1 MSSHLS
7 TFSESPIAAPA
18 LTISLISAAT
28 VFAEPPKVISSRYP
42 RFKQD
47 FNEDSVGFSS
57 VQFSS
62 VRQD

>member
-1 MSSHLS
+1 MS

-47 FNEDSVGFSS
+47 FNEDSVGFS
-57 VQFSS
+57 
-62 VRQD
+62 